1 MTTASAVYTGA
12 AIAAGLIGIALA
24 VVMYRT
30 VDVGTVGVGGG
41 PRAAAREAF
50 RVDRLYE
57 LIVLAPGRAL
67 AVASTWFDRNVVDG
81 AVNGAATATRGL
93 ATVGR
98 KLQTGF
104 VRSYALA
111 VLGGAVLLTVVL
123 LSTSAGLLGG

>member
-1 MTTASAVYTGA
+1 V
-12 AIAAGLIGIALA
+12 
-24 VVMYRT
+24 
-30 VDVGTVGVGGG
+30 
-41 PRAAAREAF
+41 
-50 RVDRLYE
+50 
-57 LIVLAPGRAL
+57 
-67 AVASTWFDRNVVDG
+67 WFDRNVVDG